1 MSALSAQSERP
12 SIDYRCKKNA
22 CLLIKLTINKQKWE
36 KGLMLL
42 ISLAEKGINKA
53 LIRGLKIVPSSRLS
67 NIFWTFFLKP
77 DHQIV
82 TGRFRLSLRANKNQK
97 KKKKNFGPLN
107 KLDDKE
113 NISKIMIAHKKA
125 AETNVQKTERN
136 TKHLPWKKEVARER
150 ERSRKTNVDRE

>member
-97 KKKKNFGPLN
+97 KKKKDFGLLN